1 MLSALIAL
9 TYIQVSWIKDA
20 VNINNKHF
28 NNVVNNVLIDV
39 CKEIETNE
47 TIYQISNEVY
57 SYKDIKKSRNI
68 SDSISLINNMSL
80 PDSDAN
86 FSYTKQSSFYKEN
99 NRKVIDTTIK
109 AYIGDSL
116 ILNKSNKFT
125 QTRNDLVK
133 TEDLEKHISNKLGE
147 KALFVEKI
155 VNSLLDYNED
165 INKRVNKEQIKSLL
179 SNHLKINDIDIGF
192 EFSVND
198 KNQNSIFCTDLF
210 KNSNC
215 DKIYTHRLFPN
226 DIKNSQYYL
235 AVNFPSKATYIFQ
248 SLLLMIISSI
258 IIILIILT
266 IFTATLII
274 IFRQKKLSEMKS
286 DFVSNMTHELKTPI
300 STISLAS
307 QMLSDDQVSNSKDY
321 IKNISKIIKDETM
334 RLSMQVEKVLQTSII
349 DKGMLKLKIEN
360 IDIHDIIKKILDNFE
375 IRVKN
380 ENGTIELNLE
390 AQKSII
396 KADKVHITNVLVN
409 LCENALK
416 YKQEIPEI
424 KIETKNIAN
433 SIIIN
438 VIDTGIGI
446 SKENY
451 KKVFEKFYR
460 VSTGNLHDVKG
471 FGLGLSYVKKI
482 VEEHNGTITLESK
495 LKKGSVF
502 SIKLPLND

>member
-1 MLSALIAL
+1 
-9 TYIQVSWIKDA
+9 
-20 VNINNKHF
+20 
-28 NNVVNNVLIDV
+28 
-39 CKEIETNE
+39 
-47 TIYQISNEVY
+47 
-57 SYKDIKKSRNI
+57 
-68 SDSISLINNMSL
+68 
-80 PDSDAN
+80 
-86 FSYTKQSSFYKEN
+86 
-99 NRKVIDTTIK
+99 
-109 AYIGDSL
+109 
-116 ILNKSNKFT
+116 
-125 QTRNDLVK
+125 
-133 TEDLEKHISNKLGE
+133 
-147 KALFVEKI
+147 
-155 VNSLLDYNED
+155 
-165 INKRVNKEQIKSLL
+165 
-179 SNHLKINDIDIGF
+179 
-192 EFSVND
+192 
-198 KNQNSIFCTDLF
+198 
-210 KNSNC
+210 
-215 DKIYTHRLFPN
+215 
-226 DIKNSQYYL
+226 
-235 AVNFPSKATYIFQ
+235 
-248 SLLLMIISSI
+248 MIISSI

-360 IDIHDIIKKILDNFE
+360 IDIHDIIKKILENFE